1 MFSSALLSPIAWRQ
15 ASKILHQAWP
25 VLLGSWASIIF
36 GVLDTAMTGHA
47 SAADLQAMGL
57 GVSIYI
63 TVFIGL
69 MGVLHALIPILAQS
83 YGAHH
88 NLEVGRMWGQG
99 VWLSLFLTAL
109 GSIALLFPDLWLS
122 ASGQLEP
129 EVHDKIVMYLRSLI
143 LALPAALIFR
153 TIYALGTAVSR
164 PKMVMLINL
173 ASVLFKALLNWL
185 LIFGKWGLPAMG
197 AVGSGLATTIVSWL
211 MLIAGIILLKRDS
224 FFQRFKLQL
233 GRPLWRDQKELL
245 RLGIPMG
252 GSYLIEIFAFTFMA
266 LLVAREGKFVSGG
279 HQIMA
284 NLAAVSFMIPMAIGV
299 ATASI
304 TAQAIG
310 AGQLHRA
317 RITGNYGVVIVFL
330 FACLTAGL
338 LLATRGTLA
347 QLYSNDIEVV
357 VMALALLQLLPLFHF
372 CDALQCVVT
381 YILRA
386 YKIAFI
392 PMLMQIIALSGVG
405 LGGGWWL
412 GFGPGKGQLDNFLLR
427 LSPNMPSGA
436 GSMWLMSSSGLGL
449 SAVLL
454 LLWYTH
460 VLRTYPKSKRR
471 INLPDPD
478 APLS

>member
-1 MFSSALLSPIAWRQ
+1 MQFPMLLPPIARRQ

-88 NLEVGRMWGQG
+88 DLEVGRMWGQG
-99 VWLSLFLTAL
+99 VWLALFLTL
-109 GSIALLFPDLWLS
+109 IGSIALLFPELWLS
-122 ASGQLEP
+122 ASGELEIQ
-129 EVHDKIVMYLRSLI
+129 VHDKIVLYLRSLI
-143 LALPAALIFR
+143 FALPAALVFR

-164 PKMVMLINL
+164 PKMVMLINV
-173 ASVLFKALLNWL
+173 ASVAFKALLNWL
-185 LIFGKWGLPAMG
+185 LIFGHWGLPAMG
-197 AVGSGLATTIVSWL
+197 AVGSGIATTIVSWL
-211 MLIAGIILLKRDS
+211 MLLAGILLLKKDS
-224 FFQRFKLQL
+224 FYARFQLRME
-233 GRPLWRDQKELL
+233 RPSWRDQKELL

-317 RITGNYGVVIVFL
+317 RITGNYGIAIVFVC
-330 FACLTAGL
+330 ACLTAGL
-338 LLATRGTLA
+338 LMGARTPLA
-347 QLYSNDIEVV
+347 QLYSNDAQVV
-357 VMALALLQLLPLFHF
+357 LMALGLLTLLPLFHF
-372 CDALQCVVT
+372 CDALQCVAS

-392 PMLMQIIALSGVG
+392 PMLLQVIALSGLG
-405 LGGGWWL
+405 LTGGWWL
-412 GFGPGKGQLDNFLLR
+412 GFGQGKGLLDPFLHW
-427 LSPNMPSGA
+427 LSPDIPTGA
-436 GSMWLMSSSGLGL
+436 GSMWFMASLGLGL
-449 SAVLL
+449 SALLL
-454 LLWYTH
+454 LLWYIR
-460 VLRTYPKSKRR
+460 VLKHYPKSLRR
-471 INLPDPD
+471 KNLPDPD
-478 APLS
+478 TY

>member
-1 MFSSALLSPIAWRQ
+1 MFFSALLSPIARRQ
-15 ASKILHQAWP
+15 ASKILQQAWP

-69 MGVLHALIPILAQS
+69 MGVIHALIPILAQS

-88 NLEVGRMWGQG
+88 NTEVGRMWGQG
-99 VWLSLFLTAL
+99 VWLAIFLTLL
-109 GSIALLFPDLWLS
+109 GSIALLLPDIWLS

-129 EVHDKIVMYLRSLI
+129 EVHDKIVLYLRSLI
-143 LALPAALIFR
+143 FALPAALIFR
-153 TIYALGTAVSR
+153 TIYALGTAISR

-173 ASVLFKALLNWL
+173 VSVLFKALLNWL

-211 MLIAGIILLKRDS
+211 MLIAGIILLKRDY
-224 FFQRFKLQL
+224 FYQRFQL
-233 GRPLWRDQKELL
+233 HIGRPLWRDQKELL

-299 ATASI
+299 ATSSI

-317 RITGNYGVVIVFL
+317 RITGNYGVAIVFL
-330 FACLTAGL
+330 FACLTVGL
-338 LLATRGTLA
+338 LMASREALA
-347 QLYSNDIEVV
+347 QLYSDDLEVV

-372 CDALQCVVT
+372 CDALQCVAT

-392 PMLMQIIALSGVG
+392 PMLMQVVALSGVG

-412 GFGPGKGQLDNFLLR
+412 GFGPGKGQLDNFLHW
-427 LSPNMPSGA
+427 LSPDIPPGA
-436 GSMWLMSSSGLGL
+436 GSMWLMASLGLGL
-449 SAVLL
+449 SAALL
-454 LLWYTH
+454 LLWYVH
-460 VLRTYPKSKRR
+460 VLRSYPKSKRR
-471 INLPDPD
+471 KNLPDPD
-478 APLS
+478 SP